1 MEPRGLEES
10 TFPFRPWRRLP
21 FARSHGPLKSLQ
33 TIDLM
38 LVILAI
44 ITCFFSGF
52 PLVFHGV
59 TIAEL
64 DTGFNLEATDE
75 ANKFVERLVHVHP
88 VLGGTLDE
96 RGLQLLRHVFAVR
109 CRHLKAI
116 SEPYSMQRIFGL

>member
-1 MEPRGLEES
+1 
-10 TFPFRPWRRLP
+10 
-21 FARSHGPLKSLQ
+21 
-33 TIDLM
+33 M
-38 LVILAI
+38 LIILAI
-44 ITCFFSGF
+44 ITCFFSWF

-59 TIAEL
+59 TIAKL
-64 DTGFNLEATDE
+64 GTGFNLEATDE

-116 SEPYSMQRIFGL
+116 SELYSMQKTFGLSTDIDWYIF

>member
-1 MEPRGLEES
+1 
-10 TFPFRPWRRLP
+10 
-21 FARSHGPLKSLQ
+21 
-33 TIDLM
+33 M
-38 LVILAI
+38 LIILAI
-44 ITCFFSGF
+44 ITCFFSWF
-52 PLVFHGV
+52 PLVFHAV

-75 ANKFVERLVHVHP
+75 ANEFVERLVHVHA

-116 SEPYSMQRIFGL
+116 SEPYSVQRIFGSSTDIDWYTFDIS